1 MRRQSI
7 HGHTELMTTASV
19 ALLRGINVGGH
30 GKLKMDALRDAVRG
44 LGFGDVSTYI
54 QSGNVIFTSDGPVD
68 TVDFERSL
76 RAALGTDVTVIVR
89 TAGELAQIIR
99 ANPFTTADSSGIHV
113 GFMAHAPDPL
123 AVEHLDLLRFAPD
136 EAAIV
141 GAELYLHLPDGI
153 GRAKLPDHV
162 ARQLKVPFTVRNW
175 NTVSK
180 LVELT
185 TA

>member
-1 MRRQSI
+1 
-7 HGHTELMTTASV
+7 MTTTSV

-54 QSGNVIFTSDGPVD
+54 QSGNVIFTSVGPVAAAH
-68 TVDFERSL
+68 FERSL
-76 RAALGTDVTVIVR
+76 GSALGMDVTVMIR
-89 TAGELAQIIR
+89 TADELAQIVR
-99 ANPFTTADSSGIHV
+99 ANPFGHMDPSKVHV
-113 GFMAHAPDPL
+113 GFMADTPAAD
-123 AVEHLDLLRFAPD
+123 AVEQLDVLRFAPD
-136 EAAIV
+136 EAAVV

-162 ARQLKVPFTVRNW
+162 ARQLKMPFTVRNW

>member
-1 MRRQSI
+1 M
-7 HGHTELMTTASV
+7 G
-19 ALLRGINVGGH
+19 
-30 GKLKMDALRDAVRG
+30 ALRDAVRG
-44 LGFGDVSTYI
+44 LGFGDVATYI
-54 QSGNVIFTSDGPVD
+54 QSGNVVFTSDEPVD
-68 TVDFERSL
+68 AAHFERTL
-76 RAALGTDVTVIVR
+76 RAALGMDVAVMVR

-99 ANPFTTADSSGIHV
+99 ANPFTQADLSSIHV

-123 AVEHLDLLRFAPD
+123 ADELLDLVRFAPD

-141 GAELYLHLPDGI
+141 GTELYLHLPDGI
-153 GRAKLPDHV
+153 GRSKLPDHV